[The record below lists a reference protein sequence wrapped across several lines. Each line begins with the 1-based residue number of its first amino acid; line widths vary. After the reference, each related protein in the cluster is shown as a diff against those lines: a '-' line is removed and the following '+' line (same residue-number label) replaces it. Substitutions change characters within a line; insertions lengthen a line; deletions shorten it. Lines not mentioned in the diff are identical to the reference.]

1 MVDLN
6 AQYQTIKRDLDKA
19 IKTVVKEN
27 AYVGG
32 RFVEQFEAKF
42 ASYCHTK
49 YAVSLNSGTDALYLS
64 LWALG
69 IKAGDEVI
77 TTPFTFFA
85 TTEAICRLGAKPV
98 FNDIDPRSFNLNT
111 DSLKQVITRKTKAII
126 PVHLFGRPVDMLK
139 VKHLA
144 KKYDIAV
151 VEDAC
156 QAVGAKYNQRLIGS
170 IGDLGCFSFFPSKNL
185 GAYGDGG
192 AVVTNNGDLACK
204 IRMLRNHGSLV
215 KYHNQSIG
223 VSSRLDGIQAAI
235 LQAKLPHLDQWNR
248 NRRLI
253 AAEYTRL
260 LADCKGIVTPKP
272 DDGKNYSVYHQ
283 YTILVKDNYR
293 DGLKEY
299 LTKNGVSSMVYYPIP
314 LHLMPAMKAFGFKPG
329 NFPIT
334 EKVCDEV
341 LSLPIYPEL
350 SLTKVAKITKL
361 IKDYVEI

>member
-1 MVDLN
+1 MNKKKIPMVDLN

-185 GAYGDGG
+185 RSYGDGG

-235 LQAKLPHLDQWNR
+235 LQAKLPHLDQ
-248 NRRLI
+248 
-253 AAEYTRL
+253 
-260 LADCKGIVTPKP
+260 
-272 DDGKNYSVYHQ
+272 
-283 YTILVKDNYR
+283 
-293 DGLKEY
+293 
-299 LTKNGVSSMVYYPIP
+299 
-314 LHLMPAMKAFGFKPG
+314 
-329 NFPIT
+329 
-334 EKVCDEV
+334 
-341 LSLPIYPEL
+341 
-350 SLTKVAKITKL
+350 
-361 IKDYVEI
+361 